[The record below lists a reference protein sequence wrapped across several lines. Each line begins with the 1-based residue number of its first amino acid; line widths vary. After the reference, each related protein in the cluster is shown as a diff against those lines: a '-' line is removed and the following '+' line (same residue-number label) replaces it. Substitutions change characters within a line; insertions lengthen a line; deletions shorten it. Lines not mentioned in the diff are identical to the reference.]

1 MSPLAETRDELRAIL
16 KEYSKH
22 VVEEKSEEEAW
33 RDEAEYA
40 ATGLKSEDIMDRVRA
55 VEFLEILGDNPFAQD
70 HLLVAI
76 KDKEPSIYNKAIN
89 ALGRVAD
96 TRSIPGLQDFSR
108 NTNSK
113 HLATEVARIIGKIE
127 RNSENSQSS

>member
-1 MSPLAETRDELRAIL
+1 MSSALADTREELRVLL
-16 KEYSKH
+16 KEYSKK
-22 VVEEKSEEEAW
+22 VVEEKSEEESW
-33 RDEAEYA
+33 RDEAKYA

-76 KDKEPSIYNKAIN
+76 KDKEPSVYNKAIN

-96 TRSIPGLQDFSR
+96 TRSIPGLQELSKS
-108 NTNSK
+108 TNSK
-113 HLATEVARIIGKIE
+113 HLAAEVARIVGKIE
-127 RNSENSQSS
+127 RNSDNAGQ